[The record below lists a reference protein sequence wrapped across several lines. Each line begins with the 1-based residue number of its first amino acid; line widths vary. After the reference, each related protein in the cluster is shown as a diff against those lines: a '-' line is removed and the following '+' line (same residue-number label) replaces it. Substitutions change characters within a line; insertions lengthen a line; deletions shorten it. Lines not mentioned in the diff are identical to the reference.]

1 LRLENRIGDHK
12 CGARES
18 GVDFIL
24 GIGEEY
30 WFISRDKESGLSGI
44 VFFISAKLKDSKQIL
59 SIFGVG
65 VSIGCLTIGLILSNI
80 LKYKV
85 FSRYGLAG
93 WSLRRWAWP
102 LKRG

>member
-1 LRLENRIGDHK
+1 MR
-12 CGARES
+12 ARES
-18 GVDFIL
+18 GVGFIL
-24 GIGEEY
+24 EIGEAY
-30 WFISRDKESGLSGI
+30 CFICENEESGPSGI
-44 VFFISAKLKDSKQIL
+44 VFFISAKLKYSKQIP

-65 VSIGCLTIGLILSNI
+65 VSIGCLTIGPILSNI

-85 FSRYGLAG
+85 FLRYGLAG